1 MRFRLIAVA
10 ASLVTSLVVAACS
23 FVGGTWIKMGSDE
36 PGAGGAKPT
45 VRVGSTNFGEQVIL
59 AEAYAQILEANGYT
73 VERKLSLGNREIVE
87 PALESSQIDL
97 YPEYLATMLAFVS
110 KGEKKASTDAA
121 ETQRRLQETLTPR
134 GIAVLDFAP
143 GVNTS
148 GFAMTRATADK
159 LKLTRVSDLAPIA
172 NQLVLGGPPECLQRP
187 FCLVGLSATY
197 GITFKDFRPLDIG
210 GPLTTA
216 ALEGG
221 QIDVAVANTTDAK
234 IAARGWVLLEDD
246 KKLQLAD
253 NVAPVVREDLL
264 SKAPA
269 DFRTL
274 IDGLAPKLTTET
286 LTELNRKADV
296 DRQDPKRVAGDWLKE
311 NSLVK

>member
-1 MRFRLIAVA
+1 MRLRMMVIA
-10 ASLVTSLVVAACS
+10 ASLVTSLVMGACS
-23 FVGGTWIKMGSDE
+23 QVGGTSGKPESAKAG
-36 PGAGGAKPT
+36 GGAKPT

-73 VERKLSLGNREIVE
+73 VERKLNLGNREIVQ
-87 PALESSQIDL
+87 PALETNQIDM
-97 YPEYLATMLAFVS
+97 YPEYLATMLTFVT
-110 KGEKKASTDAA
+110 KAEKKGSTEAA
-121 ETQRRLQETLTPR
+121 ETHRLLQETLQPR
-134 GIAVLDFAP
+134 GIAVLDYAP
-143 GVNTS
+143 GVNTN
-148 GFAMTRATADK
+148 GFVVTKATADK
-159 LKLTRVSDLAPIA
+159 FKLTRVSDLAPIG
-172 NQLVLGGPPECLQRP
+172 NQVVLGGPPECPQRP
-187 FCLVGLSATY
+187 FCLIGLKETY
-197 GITFKDFRPLDIG
+197 GINFKEFRPLDVS
-210 GPLTTA
+210 GPLTTT

-221 QIDVAVANTTDAK
+221 QIDVAVAYTTDAQ

-274 IDGLAPKLTTET
+274 INSLAPKLTTAT

-311 NSLVK
+311 NGLVK

>member
-1 MRFRLIAVA
+1 MRFKLMAVA

-23 FVGGTWIKMGSDE
+23 PVGGTWVKLESGE
-36 PGAGGAKPT
+36 PGAGGATRT
-45 VRVGSTNFGEQVIL
+45 VRVGSTNFGEQVVL
-59 AEAYAQILEANGYT
+59 AEAYAQILEANGYA
-73 VERKLSLGNREIVE
+73 VERKLSLGSREIVQ

-110 KGEKKASTDAA
+110 KGEQKGSTDAA
-121 ETQRRLQETLTPR
+121 ETHRLLEETLKPR

-148 GFAMTRATADK
+148 GFVTTRATADK
-159 LKLTRVSDLAPIA
+159 LKLTRVSDLAPIG

-187 FCLVGLSATY
+187 FCLVGLRATY
-197 GITFKDFRPLDIG
+197 GITFMDFRPLDVG

-216 ALEGG
+216 SLEGG
-221 QIDVAVANTTDAK
+221 QIDVAVVYTTDAK

-264 SKAPA
+264 AKAPA
-269 DFRTL
+269 DFRML
-274 IDGLAPKLTTET
+274 LNSLAPKLTTAT
-286 LTELNRKADV
+286 LTEMNRKADV

-311 NSLVK
+311 NGLVK